1 MNPYQIT
8 EPTCISFSGGR
19 TSAYMLYK
27 VLECGGGNCQA
38 KQLFVLQIPARKMRQ
53 L

>member
-1 MNPYQIT
+1 MNPYKIT

-27 VLECGGGNCQA
+27 VLEAGGGATAKRGCCLLCQYW
-38 KQLFVLQIPARKMRQ
+38 
-53 L
+53 

>member
-27 VLECGGGNCQA
+27 VLECGGGATAKRHKNCICKHWQ
-38 KQLFVLQIPARKMRQ
+38 RR
-53 L
+53 

>member
-1 MNPYQIT
+1 MNPYKIT

-19 TSAYMLYK
+19 TSGYMLWQ
-27 VLECGGGNCQA
+27 VLQNGGGNFHA
-38 KQLFVLQIPARKMRQ
+38 RPLSVLPTLARKMRQ

>member
-27 VLECGGGNCQA
+27 VLECGGGNCQTTQKLYLQTLA
-38 KQLFVLQIPARKMRQ
+38 KKMRQ